1 VRGTLI
7 RDVSLAYGD
16 ATVLTGVTVP
26 AESGILVIYGPS
38 GSGKTTILR
47 VIAGLE
53 RGFTGERT
61 VPADARFSMVF
72 QDDLLLPWFSVR
84 RNLYTVLKARGIPR
98 GEADDLIRES
108 LAQVELTEKACDLP
122 AELSGG
128 MRRRVALARALLHE
142 ADYLLLDEPFTGLDL
157 ALRERLRALLVAF
170 NQDRGVPVIMTSH
183 DPEDAA
189 RIATEV
195 LVIAGRPARR
205 VDSFSIPEAPAARAA
220 HPGRMQRIYERI
232 VAAVRT
238 PTPSAPDEDT
248 PKRPFTSESG
258 RPGPRCR

>member
-1 VRGTLI
+1 VTSPLVREI
-7 RDVSLAYGD
+7 SLAYGD
-16 ATVLTGVTVP
+16 APVFTGVTVP
-26 AESGILVIYGPS
+26 AVPGILVIYGPS
-38 GSGKTTILR
+38 GSGKTTLLR
-47 VIAGLE
+47 IIAGLE
-53 RGFTGERT
+53 SGFTGERN

-84 RNLYTVLKARGIPR
+84 KNLYTVIKARGIPR
-98 GEADDLIRES
+98 GEADELIRES
-108 LAQVELTEKACDLP
+108 LRQVELTEKERDLP

-170 NQDRGVPVIMTSH
+170 NEERGVPIIMTSH

-189 RIATEV
+189 RIASRV
-195 LVIAGRPARR
+195 LVIAGRPARP
-205 VDSFSIPEAPAARAA
+205 VDAFSIPEGPDERSAF
-220 HPGRMQRIYERI
+220 PGRMQRIYDRI
-232 VAAVRT
+232 VTAVR
-238 PTPSAPDEDT
+238 SL
-248 PKRPFTSESG
+248 TSENG